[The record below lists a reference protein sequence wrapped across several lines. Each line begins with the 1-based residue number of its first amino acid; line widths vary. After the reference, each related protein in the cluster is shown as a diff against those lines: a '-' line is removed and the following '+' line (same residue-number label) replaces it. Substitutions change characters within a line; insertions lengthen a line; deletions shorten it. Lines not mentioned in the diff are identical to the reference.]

1 MKDQTFGIEIE
12 MNHISRARAAGGRR
26 GNTLEPRAEYVGG
39 NL

>member
-12 MNHISRARAAGGRR
+12 MNHISRARGRR
-26 GNTLEPRAEYVGG
+26 GRRGTLWNPRRVRRW

>member
-12 MNHISRARAAGGRR
+12 MNHISRARAAGVVAGTLWNPRR
-26 GNTLEPRAEYVGG
+26 VRRW